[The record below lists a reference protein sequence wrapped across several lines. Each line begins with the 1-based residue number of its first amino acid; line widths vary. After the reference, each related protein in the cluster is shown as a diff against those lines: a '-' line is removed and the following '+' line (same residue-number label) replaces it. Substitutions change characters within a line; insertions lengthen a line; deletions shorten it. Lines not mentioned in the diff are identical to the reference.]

1 MQEASRNAAIQIL
14 NDANLSSEA
23 PKKVAHI
30 AQLKELL
37 VRKDPTLLPEFLPE
51 MVTMQV
57 DPSPSVRKALV
68 AFLIEAAM
76 ATSSARALQQAAA
89 SVSAMFADSSV
100 QVQKAA
106 LVACNL
112 VLRAALAV
120 LAARPSDPEAKACWG
135 AARSMQQAS
144 AALVTAPGTHE
155 AVRLVAVKL
164 LEGVVLLLSGD
175 AAPLLPSSAA
185 AGGEEGQGGAPAVPP
200 RLPQPAILAQDAAAG
215 CKLLAGLLRPAAV
228 ASAPGPLTLV
238 AIRAAAAIATARP
251 SLLGRLLPSLITLAK
266 EGGLRATGGP
276 APPPLEVRGS
286 QLSLGNALRSG
297 LVAVLRGRAPAG
309 LPWRERVAEALRG
322 LGAGQAAEA
331 ALRAIQIQDLKDSK
345 SAKAAPP
352 ERQRPPAEPGPAKR
366 PRASTPP
373 HAPTVSTTAA
383 AAGGTQDPPPAA
395 RKQPSPPPTKQQQQ
409 KQQQKQQQQ
418 QQHNNKAL
426 TANHP
431 SRPSP
436 SPSPSPKPSP
446 EPSPSPSPA
455 SSIICS
461 RRGHSC
467 LQVQ

>member
-164 LEGVVLLLSGD
+164 LEG
-175 AAPLLPSSAA
+175 
-185 AGGEEGQGGAPAVPP
+185 
-200 RLPQPAILAQDAAAG
+200 
-215 CKLLAGLLRPAAV
+215 
-228 ASAPGPLTLV
+228 
-238 AIRAAAAIATARP
+238 
-251 SLLGRLLPSLITLAK
+251 
-266 EGGLRATGGP
+266 
-276 APPPLEVRGS
+276 
-286 QLSLGNALRSG
+286 
-297 LVAVLRGRAPAG
+297 
-309 LPWRERVAEALRG
+309 
-322 LGAGQAAEA
+322 
-331 ALRAIQIQDLKDSK
+331 
-345 SAKAAPP
+345 
-352 ERQRPPAEPGPAKR
+352 
-366 PRASTPP
+366 
-373 HAPTVSTTAA
+373 
-383 AAGGTQDPPPAA
+383 
-395 RKQPSPPPTKQQQQ
+395 
-409 KQQQKQQQQ
+409 
-418 QQHNNKAL
+418 
-426 TANHP
+426 
-431 SRPSP
+431 
-436 SPSPSPKPSP
+436 
-446 EPSPSPSPA
+446 
-455 SSIICS
+455 
-461 RRGHSC
+461 
-467 LQVQ
+467 